1 MTANPTV
8 TRRNFL
14 LGAALCATMLSGC
27 NQGDGGQAAAEDQPA
42 AAPAAGGN
50 VLVAYYSAQ
59 GHTAAVAQTIA
70 DELGADLFK
79 VTPTEPY
86 SDNDLDWTDDSSRV
100 TREHEDESLRDV
112 ELTQVTPD
120 GWENYDTVLVGYP
133 IWWGIAAWPID
144 NFISGNDWDG
154 KTVLPF
160 CTSSSSSL
168 GRSGEL
174 LAEAAGSGESG
185 CFNSASLNL
194 GSPGVLHGNRTLLL
208 QTPEG
213 QIEPSHSVAAGLDY
227 PGVGPEHAY
236 LKKTGR
242 AKYGMVRD
250 GRALAA
256 FERLSQTEGILPALE
271 SSHALAWV
279 FDHPQELPAGG
290 NVIVNLSGRGDKDM
304 DIIKQYLGNKYHMP
318 EESED

>member
-27 NQGDGGQAAAEDQPA
+27 NQGDDGQAAAEDQPA
-42 AAPAAGGN
+42 AA
-50 VLVAYYSAQ
+50 
-59 GHTAAVAQTIA
+59 TAAVAQTIA

-86 SDNDLDWTDDSSRV
+86 SDDDLDWTDDSSRV

-174 LAEAAGSGESG
+174 LAEAAGSGEW
-185 CFNSASLNL
+185 
-194 GSPGVLHGNRTLLL
+194 
-208 QTPEG
+208 QEG
-213 QIEPSHSVAAGLDY
+213 QRFSSSVDESGVRDWVAGL
-227 PGVGPEHAY
+227 G
-236 LKKTGR
+236 
-242 AKYGMVRD
+242 
-250 GRALAA
+250 LA
-256 FERLSQTEGILPALE
+256 
-271 SSHALAWV
+271 
-279 FDHPQELPAGG
+279 
-290 NVIVNLSGRGDKDM
+290 
-304 DIIKQYLGNKYHMP
+304 
-318 EESED
+318 

>member
-14 LGAALCATMLSGC
+14 IGAALCATMLSGC
-27 NQGDGGQAAAEDQPA
+27 NQGDGGQDAAEDQPTVENE
-42 AAPAAGGN
+42 PAAVIAAEGN

-70 DELGADLFK
+70 DELGGDLFK

-86 SDNDLDWTDDSSRV
+86 SDDDLDWTDDSSRV

-120 GWENYDTVLVGYP
+120 DWENYDTVLVGYP

-144 NFISGNDWDG
+144 NFISGNDRDG

-174 LAEAAGSGESG
+174 LAEAAGSGEWQGGQRFSS
-185 CFNSASLNL
+185 SANKSE
-194 GSPGVLHGNRTLLL
+194 VRDW
-208 QTPEG
+208 
-213 QIEPSHSVAAGLDY
+213 AAGL
-227 PGVGPEHAY
+227 G
-236 LKKTGR
+236 
-242 AKYGMVRD
+242 
-250 GRALAA
+250 LA
-256 FERLSQTEGILPALE
+256 
-271 SSHALAWV
+271 
-279 FDHPQELPAGG
+279 
-290 NVIVNLSGRGDKDM
+290 
-304 DIIKQYLGNKYHMP
+304 
-318 EESED
+318 